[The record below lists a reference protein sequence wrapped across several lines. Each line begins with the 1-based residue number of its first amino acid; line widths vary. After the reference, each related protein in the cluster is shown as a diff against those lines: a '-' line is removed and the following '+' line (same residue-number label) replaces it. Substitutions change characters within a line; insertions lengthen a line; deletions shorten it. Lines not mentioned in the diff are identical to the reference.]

1 VVLQIYALFKQGSG
15 ETKFED
21 APKPGMF
28 DLKVSR
34 LRRTRRWPMR
44 MPQYDMKDWM
54 LIFW

>member
-1 VVLQIYALFKQGSG
+1 MPQIYALFKQGSG

-34 LRRTRRWPMR
+34 LRGTRRWPMR
-44 MPQYDMKDWM
+44 MPQYNMKDWM